1 MKCIKDN
8 KSGEVRR
15 VEDQKAYYLVDA
27 KTHSF
32 VAKKEWKKI
41 PVEKKTS
48 EVVEKKTKKNKSSN
62 SKKGKARKEVVES
75 PEVVG

>member
-15 VEDQKAYYLVDA
+15 VDDQKAYALVDA
-27 KTHSF
+27 KTHSL

-41 PVEKKTS
+41 SSDRKS
-48 EVVEKKTKKNKSSN
+48 EVVEVKTKKNKSSN
-62 SKKGKARKEVVES
+62 SKKGKARKAAEVVEQQ
-75 PEVVG
+75 